1 MVSIASLWLPILL
14 SAVAVFVVSSVIHM
28 VLPYHKSDYKK
39 LPSEDGVMDALRP
52 FDLAP
57 GDYMFPLADAGDMKN
72 PVFIEKW
79 SKGPAGSLTVL
90 PKGPWVMGPTL
101 ALWFLY
107 CVVIGITAAYIAGRA
122 LPAGSHYLKI
132 FRFAGA
138 TAFSGYALALWQN
151 TIWYKK
157 NWLTTLKSTFDG
169 LVYAL
174 LTAGFFGWL
183 WPR

>member
-90 PKGPWVMGPTL
+90 PKGPWAMGPTL

-138 TAFSGYALALWQN
+138 TAFSGYALALWRN

>member
-122 LPAGSHYLKI
+122 LPAGSHYLKV

>member
-122 LPAGSHYLKI
+122 LPAGSHYLKV

-151 TIWYKK
+151 TLWYKK

>member
-1 MVSIASLWLPILL
+1 MVSITSLWLPILL
-14 SAVAVFVVSSVIHM
+14 SAVAVFFVSSVVHM

-57 GDYMFPLADAGDMKN
+57 GDYMFPLPNAGDMKN
-72 PVFIEKW
+72 PAFIEKY
-79 SKGPAGSLTVL
+79 SKGPAGSLTIL
-90 PKGPWVMGPTL
+90 PKGPWSMGSSL
-101 ALWFLY
+101 SQWFLY
-107 CVVIGITAAYIAGRA
+107 CVVVGITAAYISGRA
-122 LPAGSHYLKI
+122 LPAGSHYLKV

-138 TAFSGYALALWQN
+138 TAFYGYALALWQN
-151 TIWYKK
+151 TIWYKR
-157 NWLTTLKSTFDG
+157 NWMTTLKSTFDG
-169 LVYAL
+169 LIYAL